1 MNKDIWQLNYKM
13 PASECMHTTLVFNTC
28 EMMFVSYDWILAD
41 IFFSVKINQIPQ
53 FIFEKQA
60 RRSKNESKIVDTLCW
75 IQICGSLHQNKYKY
89 LHQTD
94 VEWICKQRIYLQV
107 TYLEFTK
114 KLRFE
119 KCWTKKMDIFDS
131 CMRNLVLV
139 DKSLAMHNF
148 FS

>member
-1 MNKDIWQLNYKM
+1 MTTKLQNACIRVYAYDFGFQHVWNDVRKLWLNFSWY
-13 PASECMHTTLVFNTC
+13 
-28 EMMFVSYDWILAD
+28 
-41 IFFSVKINQIPQ
+41 FFSVKINQIPQ

-94 VEWICKQRIYLQV
+94 IEWICKERIYLQV